1 MNFSQPQ
8 NRLGAN
14 SMSRQFLSAR
24 AQPCRLILPLT
35 LLLCMAGCSLS
46 GAMPGAS
53 QTAARQTY
61 LLQGD
66 GVSGAV
72 DVAVAKPCLSLRVSA
87 TASAPG
93 YGTTRMAYTTQP
105 PRLDYFAYHE
115 WADLPARMF
124 AVMMETRLDASR
136 LLGTVV
142 TGSSD
147 IRTDLRLD
155 SELKSLRQDFTGGDS
170 TLALEIKVS
179 LVDVSRRSLLY
190 TKTFSYTEAT
200 DGSGPEAGARAANRA
215 ADRFLAELTVFVAD
229 VIAGFDCSDKL

>member
-1 MNFSQPQ
+1 M
-8 NRLGAN
+8 LL
-14 SMSRQFLSAR
+14 FLLS
-24 AQPCRLILPLT
+24 
-35 LLLCMAGCSLS
+35 GCSLS
-46 GAMPGAS
+46 GGMPGAS
-53 QTAARQTY
+53 KTAARQAY

-66 GVSGAV
+66 GISAAV
-72 DVAVAKPCLSLRVSA
+72 DVAAARQCLSLRVSA

-124 AVMMETRLDASR
+124 AAMIETRLDASS

-147 IRTDLRLD
+147 VRTDLRLD
-155 SELKSLRQDFTGGDS
+155 SELKSLRQDFTGDHS
-170 TLALEIKVS
+170 TLALAIKVS
-179 LVDVSRRSLLY
+179 LVDVSRRSLLH
-190 TKTFSYTEAT
+190 TKTFSYTEVS
-200 DGSGPEAGARAANRA
+200 DGSGPEAGASAANRA

-229 VIAGFDCSDKL
+229 SITGFDCPDGS